1 MEHRSIIQIQI
12 RDYDR
17 RIFEKSWEWL
27 NDPQIK
33 HLTVTPDL
41 DKESLERWFVNL
53 SARKDYYI
61 AGAWRDEEPIGVLGI
76 KHITTSD
83 GELFGFIGEKK
94 YWGKAV
100 AVDMMKYTMDY
111 ARKLGLSSIY
121 TLIIKENI
129 NSIKLNHRLGFVYEK
144 DIDEQMI
151 QMRYYFQ

>member
-41 DKESLERWFVNL
+41 DKESLERWFATLNV
-53 SARKDYYI
+53 RKDYYI
-61 AGAWRDEEPIGVLGI
+61 AGAWRDDEPIGVLGI
-76 KHITTSD
+76 RHITASD

-100 AVDMMKYTMDY
+100 AVDMMKYTLDY

>member
-33 HLTVTPDL
+33 HLTVTPDP
-41 DKESLERWFVNL
+41 DKESLERWFANL